1 MTDYRTVGLV
11 HLFIAAL
18 SVLVPLAGAVV
29 AGTFLRRRGRNAR
42 LAMIG
47 CLVTAPGPVVL
58 VLGTGFGLDTVFAGA
73 DPLVA
78 LTVVSGIATLFH
90 LAGFVL
96 ILAGALGAPAAP
108 AALQAPYPYAAP
120 FHVYPTDAPPGPQGH

>member
-18 SVLVPLAGAVV
+18 SVLVPLIGAVV
-29 AGTFLRRRGRNAR
+29 AGTFVRRQGRNAR

-47 CLVTAPGPVVL
+47 CLVTAPGPIVL
-58 VLGTGFGLDTVFAGA
+58 VLGAGLGLDTVFAGLE
-73 DPLVA
+73 PLVA
-78 LTVVSGIATLFH
+78 LSVVSAIAVLFQ

-96 ILAGALGAPAAP
+96 ILAGALTVPARPAPHQAP
-108 AALQAPYPYAAP
+108 YPYPYAAP
-120 FHVYPTDAPPGPQGH
+120 FHVYPTDAPPGH

>member
-11 HLFIAAL
+11 HLFIAAV
-18 SVLVPLAGAVV
+18 SVLVPLIGAVV

-47 CLVTAPGPVVL
+47 CLVTAPGPIVL
-58 VLGTGFGLDTVFAGA
+58 VLGTGLGLDTVFSGLE
-73 DPLVA
+73 PLVA
-78 LTVVSGIATLFH
+78 ISIVSAIASLFH

-96 ILAGALGAPAAP
+96 ILAGALTAPARP
-108 AALQAPYPYAAP
+108 AAHQAPYPYAAP
-120 FHVYPTDAPPGPQGH
+120 FHVYPTDAPPGH